1 VGDHDPTRP
10 LIAKSAMN
18 GAQRFRLSA
27 ILMTGPPANPQ
38 SLNLFAYVGNN
49 PLVRADADG
58 HAYSIAASSGCFT
71 EMEFHNMNGPNCR
84 AIYSPTPSFGPVA
97 GGSENDLAMTRYLES
112 GTIPWLDPEG
122 NLKTWVRGHEVPYG
136 PYVPGHWESS
146 GLGVSGL
153 EVAQNAPNNPSQ
165 PQQQKHQCSDMERMA
180 KAWHGVETVG
190 TVAVGVGTMATGVA
204 GWGAACFSGNPLL
217 CFAASE
223 AAPAFIVGGYYVTKS
238 AVQELREPN
247 NPTFGGDCQ

>member
-1 VGDHDPTRP
+1 MPIGSV
-10 LIAKSAMN
+10 
-18 GAQRFRLSA
+18 
-27 ILMTGPPANPQ
+27 
-38 SLNLFAYVGNN
+38 
-49 PLVRADADG
+49 
-58 HAYSIAASSGCFT
+58 SST
-71 EMEFHNMNGPNCR
+71 
-84 AIYSPTPSFGPVA
+84 
-97 GGSENDLAMTRYLES
+97 
-112 GTIPWLDPEG
+112 
-122 NLKTWVRGHEVPYG
+122 
-136 PYVPGHWESS
+136 
-146 GLGVSGL
+146 
-153 EVAQNAPNNPSQ
+153 APNNNTPQQQ
-165 PQQQKHQCSDMERMA
+165 PQQKHQCSDIERLS